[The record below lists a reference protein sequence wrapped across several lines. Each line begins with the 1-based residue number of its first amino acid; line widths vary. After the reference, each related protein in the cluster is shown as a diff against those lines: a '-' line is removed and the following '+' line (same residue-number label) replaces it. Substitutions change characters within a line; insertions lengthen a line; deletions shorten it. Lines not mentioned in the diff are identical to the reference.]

1 MVSAVLN
8 SVHLLE
14 QLEHTAFT
22 LNFWIEYKKKTLSK
36 ILDTKFCTYVKTIG
50 IYECKVRVR
59 LGDTY
64 VLKSCH

>member
-22 LNFWIEYKKKTLSK
+22 LNFWIEYKKTALSK
-36 ILDTKFCTYVKTIG
+36 ILDTKLCTYVKTIG
-50 IYECKVRVR
+50 TYECKVRVR
-59 LGDTY
+59 LGDNY
-64 VLKSCH
+64 VLKPCH